1 LEPFKLLNILSKLAQ
16 CYYTEKW
23 QLLTVP
29 CSCHAILVAV
39 LLILGDVE
47 VNAGPS
53 PAAAVSASH
62 TTDTLRLGVLDVR
75 SATNKIAL
83 IHDIIGSYSLDLLV
97 LTETWFSDQMP
108 RSIAD
113 DVAPAGF
120 SAVHCC
126 RQSGVG

>member
-1 LEPFKLLNILSKLAQ
+1 
-16 CYYTEKW
+16 
-23 QLLTVP
+23 
-29 CSCHAILVAV
+29 V

-47 VNAGPS
+47 VNPGPS
-53 PAAAVSASH
+53 PAAAVSATSH

-113 DVAPAGF
+113 DVAPVGF
-120 SAVHCC
+120 STVHCC
-126 RQSGVG
+126 RQSGVGGGGVSVV